1 MVFLAIDLSRVLKF
15 PAIIVLLLFF
25 LFMFVNTCFMYV
37 GASALVSVCLKM
49 SCPVVG
55 VDHCAM
61 HYLFFA
67 LKLVLS
73 DTGIAAPA
81 FISVCMDYLFPFLH
95 FQSVLNVFRYEVDL
109 L

>member
-1 MVFLAIDLSRVLKF
+1 MS
-15 PAIIVLLLFF
+15 
-25 LFMFVNTCFMYV
+25 VNTCFMYV
-37 GASALVSVCLKM
+37 GASVWVSVCLQM

-55 VDHCAM
+55 VNHCAM
-61 HYLFFA
+61 HYLVFA

-81 FISVCMDYLFPFLH
+81 FISICMEYLFPFLH